1 MFASKKNCSF
11 LCKGVFIPGIVI
23 FASLIISIINFD
35 YPKVISENCGK
46 ITGYLDGDLYTDAQ
60 ATGDS
65 NVMIVLFLYFLIFF
79 IFNYC
84 IYKGFISSIHSS
96 GKQSYYIINA
106 LYSLGAPIIGMLW
119 MDFPEPL
126 IPANVYFSFEDHF
139 IELQGVQL
147 TYLQDGASQV
157 RIIMASESFQGFESY
172 LAPGPWMVPFSFSW
186 MNNCL
191 GDLVNFQS
199 LLKKLFIAFICTSST
214 LAGFLIFASFVR
226 FRNHGRIQINNQEE
240 HREEHLEEYR
250 EENQDTEIGIG
261 SDISKEISK
270 EMDKKSRQNNEY
282 KQGREKDNI

>member
-1 MFASKKNCSF
+1 
-11 LCKGVFIPGIVI
+11 
-23 FASLIISIINFD
+23 
-35 YPKVISENCGK
+35 
-46 ITGYLDGDLYTDAQ
+46 
-60 ATGDS
+60 
-65 NVMIVLFLYFLIFF
+65 
-79 IFNYC
+79 
-84 IYKGFISSIHSS
+84 
-96 GKQSYYIINA
+96 
-106 LYSLGAPIIGMLW
+106 MLW
-119 MDFPEPL
+119 MDFPQPL

-199 LLKKLFIAFICTSST
+199 LLKKLFIACICTSST

-240 HREEHLEEYR
+240 HL

-270 EMDKKSRQNNEY
+270 EMDKKSRQSNEY